1 MTTPTER
8 TRAVSR
14 AKRFLERLQFD
25 KRVPADV
32 RSEAL
37 QVLRH
42 YPGYAELD
50 LSADALPAVWGSTRF
65 RERGES

>member
-1 MTTPTER
+1 MTTPAER
-8 TRAVSR
+8 TRAVTR
-14 AKRFLERLQFD
+14 ARRFLERLQTD
-25 KRVPADV
+25 KRLPADL

-50 LSADALPAVWGSTRF
+50 LSASALPAVWGSTRF
-65 RERGES
+65 REREKS

>member
-1 MTTPTER
+1 
-8 TRAVSR
+8 VSR
-14 AKRFLERLQFD
+14 ARRFLERLQTD
-25 KRVPADV
+25 ERVPDDL

-42 YPGYAELD
+42 FPGYVELD

-65 RERGES
+65 REHGES

>member
-1 MTTPTER
+1 MTTPDER

-14 AKRFLERLQFD
+14 ARRLLERLKAD
-25 KRVPADV
+25 EHAPADL

-42 YPGYAELD
+42 YPGYVELD

-65 RERGES
+65 RARGET

>member
-1 MTTPTER
+1 MTTPEER
-8 TRAVSR
+8 TRAVTR
-14 AKRFLERLQFD
+14 ARRFLERLQTD
-25 KRVPADV
+25 ERVPADL
-32 RSEAL
+32 RAEAL

>member
-1 MTTPTER
+1 MTTPDER

-14 AKRFLERLQFD
+14 ARRFLERVQSD
-25 KRVPADV
+25 ERIPADL

-50 LSADALPAVWGSTRF
+50 LSADALPAVWGGTRF
-65 RERGES
+65 REREES

>member
-1 MTTPTER
+1 MTTPDER
-8 TRAVSR
+8 TRAISR
-14 AKRFLERLQFD
+14 ARRLLERLEMD
-25 KRVPADV
+25 ERVPADL

-42 YPGYAELD
+42 YPGCAELD

-65 RERGES
+65 REREES